1 MDRIKM
7 TIILILTCVIIVG
20 TTCLAATGIVNAPSG
35 LVLRETPDK
44 NSEPITTISDETK
57 VEIIEKNGEW
67 YKVKYGEYEGYL
79 FAEYVNVDEEVKAE
93 ETKTEE
99 QTVEETKQ
107 EETATTEEKQTTV
120 ASFVKNFPQNV
131 KTTDETKAYFIP
143 SISSRIA
150 LNLEKD
156 KEIALNYE
164 LNNWYNISFEGKTYW
179 IRKASIKIEEEE
191 ATTSTSEEPAY
202 ESRTGYINVSSS
214 ANVRESANT
223 SANVLT
229 SLTTNA
235 EVTVVGEEGDFYK
248 IQYQE
253 ITGYVS
259 KSLVSDKKVEVTSR
273 SNNGERRQ
281 ATATTETAS
290 QPAVETVSATPAS
303 EVSGVGGE
311 KIANF
316 AKQYV
321 GYSYTYGGTTPSGGF
336 DCSGFAQY
344 VCRECGYSI
353 GRTCSNQLNNGT
365 TVSRDEL
372 QVGDLI
378 FFNNTS
384 NGSVG
389 HVGIYIG
396 GGSIVHAANSRRG
409 VTIDTISSGYYNNYY
424 MTARRIAN

>member
-20 TTCLAATGIVNAPSG
+20 TTCLAATGLVNAPSG

-57 VEIIEKNGEW
+57 VEIIEKSGEW

-79 FAEYVNVDEEVKAE
+79 FAEYVNVDEETSTE
-93 ETKTEE
+93 EATKTEE
-99 QTVEETKQ
+99 QTTTEATQ
-107 EETATTEEKQTTV
+107 EDANKEEEKQTTV
-120 ASFVKNFPQNV
+120 ATFVKNFPQTV
-131 KTTDETKAYFIP
+131 KTTDETKVYFIP
-143 SISSRIA
+143 SITSKVV
-150 LNLEKD
+150 LTLEKD
-156 KEIALNYE
+156 KEVTLNYE
-164 LNNWYNISFEGKTYW
+164 LNNWYNISYEGKTYW
-179 IRKASIKIEEEE
+179 IRKASIKIEEE
-191 ATTSTSEEPAY
+191 AKPEETAY
-202 ESRTGYINVSSS
+202 ESKTGYIDVSSS
-214 ANVRESANT
+214 ANVRESAST
-223 SANVLT
+223 SAKVLT

-248 IQYQE
+248 IQYKD

-259 KSLVSDKKVEVTSR
+259 KSLVSDTKVAVTSR
-273 SNNGERRQ
+273 SNNGERR
-281 ATATTETAS
+281 ATTTTETAS
-290 QPAVETVSATPAS
+290 QPVQEVAPAASAS

-316 AKQYV
+316 AKQFI

-365 TVSRDEL
+365 VVSRDEL

-409 VTIDTISSGYYNNYY
+409 VTTDTITSGYYNNYY
-424 MTARRIAN
+424 MTARRIAY